1 SFKVLLEEY
10 FNKIEIVETE
20 KETKKIEEEIKEHEE
35 AIKEFKKSAIEQL
48 EGHKKYLVGYS
59 EIKKSMTS
67 SNLLKYHHDM
77 RIDNNICLKY
87 YMEHDLYSLI
97 INNNFRKTIDLFSD
111 FVLDNSYSIDL
122 SWKLATMSDEKRN
135 LFFEQINTTI

>member
-1 SFKVLLEEY
+1 
-10 FNKIEIVETE
+10 
-20 KETKKIEEEIKEHEE
+20 
-35 AIKEFKKSAIEQL
+35 
-48 EGHKKYLVGYS
+48 
-59 EIKKSMTS
+59 MTS

-97 INNNFRKTIDLFSD
+97 INNNCRKTIDLFSD

-122 SWKLATMSDEKRN
+122 SWN
-135 LFFEQINTTI
+135 LRQCQTRKEIYFFEQINTTIYRKINKNTQILC